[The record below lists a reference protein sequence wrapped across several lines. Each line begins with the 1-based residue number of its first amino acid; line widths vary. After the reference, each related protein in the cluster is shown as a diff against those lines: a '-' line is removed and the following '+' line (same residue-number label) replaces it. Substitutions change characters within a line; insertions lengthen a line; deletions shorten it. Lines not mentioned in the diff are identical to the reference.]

1 MTRPLPRLDVLLR
14 LLPHGPLD
22 AARQVLLFAAGY
34 YAYSLVRGFADDPG
48 AAQAAFDNARAVIGA
63 EQALRVFV
71 EPQIQAWAMG
81 SGPLIDGLSWL
92 YVNAQTS
99 IVLGALAFIY
109 LKRNDSF
116 YFVRNMMLVA
126 MALALV
132 GYVLYPTAPPRFF
145 PEWGFFD
152 SVSDFAGVG
161 HDSALVDALFNPYAA
176 IPSMHVAYALMIG
189 WSLARLVHH
198 PVLRVLWWAYPLLVT
213 FVIVATANHFFMDA
227 FAGAMVAGVA
237 ALGARELGRAR
248 PRAWQFG
255 PRAAIS
261 S

>member
-1 MTRPLPRLDVLLR
+1 VLLR

-34 YAYSLVRGFADDPG
+34 YAYSLVRGFADNPG
-48 AAQAAFDNARAVIGA
+48 AAQTAFDNARAIMSA
-63 EQALRVFV
+63 EQALRIFV
-71 EPQIQAWAMG
+71 EPQVQAWAMG
-81 SGPLIDGLSWL
+81 SGFLIDTLSWL

-152 SVSDFAGVG
+152 SVSHFAGVEP
-161 HDSALVDALFNPYAA
+161 DSTAVDALFNPYAA
-176 IPSMHVAYALMIG
+176 IPSMHVAFALMIG
-189 WSLARLVHH
+189 WSLARLVRH
-198 PVLRVLWWAYPLLVT
+198 PVLRLLWWAYPLLVT
-213 FVIVATANHFFMDA
+213 FVIVATANHFLADA
-227 FAGAMVAGVA
+227 VLGALVAGLSALA
-237 ALGARELGRAR
+237 AHELARTRPAVWHFGRT
-248 PRAWQFG
+248 PLV
-255 PRAAIS
+255 S
-261 S
+261 